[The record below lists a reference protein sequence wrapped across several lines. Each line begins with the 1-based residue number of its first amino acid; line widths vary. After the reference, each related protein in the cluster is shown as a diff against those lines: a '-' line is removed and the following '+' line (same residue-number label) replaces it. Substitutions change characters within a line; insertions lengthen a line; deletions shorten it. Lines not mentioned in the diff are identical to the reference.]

1 MKKLVLLFFLTT
13 SFFCNAQD
21 SPLWEISGNGLT
33 TPSYLFGSLKF
44 THEKHFKIPA
54 IVSEKIKG
62 AKIFAI
68 EDQVDHHAQHE
79 LNTALHFPKGQSLS
93 SQLKPEE
100 YAQVLT
106 FFEKEFHLSKAGF
119 ESKYG
124 KMKPL
129 ALSIAMTRLSLG
141 DKVKFYDIELLNIAI
156 KNKVKTYSL
165 EPIEREAQALDAYP
179 LLNQTRA
186 LIYSIEHFEEQKAEF
201 QKLMEVYPFGTL
213 DEIFEYAVHPTEG
226 NPIFI
231 EEFYSKR
238 NAEWLPKLEK
248 MVKESPSFICVGVSH
263 LEGEKGLLALLKSKG
278 FTLTSIP
285 VKK

>member
-1 MKKLVLLFFLTT
+1 MKRLFLVLFLFT
-13 SFFCNAQD
+13 SICQAQD
-21 SPLWEISGNGLT
+21 SPLWEISGNGLSA
-33 TPSYLFGSLKF
+33 PSYLFGSLKF

-54 IVSEKIKG
+54 VVADKIK
-62 AKIFAI
+62 ASKIFAI

-79 LNTALHFPKGQSLS
+79 LNSALHFPKGESLA

-100 YAQVLT
+100 YQQVLT
-106 FFEKEFHLSKAGF
+106 FFEKEFHLSKSAF
-119 ESKYG
+119 ENKYG

-165 EPIEREAQALDAYP
+165 EPIEREAQALNAYP

-186 LIYSIEHFEEQKAEF
+186 LIYSIEHFEEQKSEF
-201 QKLMEVYPFGTL
+201 QKLMAAYPFGTL
-213 DEIFEYAVHPTEG
+213 DEIFEYSLHPTES

-231 EEFYSKR
+231 DEFYSKR

-278 FTLTSIP
+278 FTLTSVP